1 MRGSRIIAAGG
12 ALLLSLTAVA
22 VTAPSVP
29 PVEAAGR
36 YRVRASR
43 VGPGLRLLRIKDTR
57 GPNRIRV
64 LKLDPTNSLTLHMEL
79 ANDKIPDHERT
90 SSMASRNNA
99 LAAINGDYTLLP
111 SDPLK
116 GRPVHTFAQSTE
128 LIASPLLWG
137 RNFAL
142 TPDEQTVYIGHP
154 KFRASLTQQETGEVW
169 NIDAWNEVPARYGQF
184 SMYTTAGGYNHQPPR
199 DACSTRLL
207 PLGSPAL
214 HEDQVNV
221 VQSFYVDVTRCQ
233 WKRLPR
239 RGGSVLAARRG
250 SKQATM
256 IKAGLVPGETV
267 TVAWTT
273 GWARVTETIGGNPTL
288 LENGVITAENCT
300 DSYFCKRNPRTG
312 IGINKRG
319 RILLVTVDGRRKRSI
334 GMKPV
339 AFARLFRW
347 LGATSALNLDGGGS
361 TTMWVRGR
369 IVNVPSGSSE
379 RPVGSSILVVRDGS
393 KPVPTPTPT
402 PSPSPS
408 ETSILPPREATALS
422 IESGTGA
429 LESERTACAVLRDPA
444 STGGLLD
451 YLDKRRR
458 GRAFQGALGR
468 ALEVFRG
475 RLPCRTFAG
484 R

>member
-12 ALLLSLTAVA
+12 ALLLSLTAAA
-22 VTAPSVP
+22 VTAPSVT

-36 YRVRASR
+36 YRVRAQR

-64 LKLDPTNSLTLHMEL
+64 LKLDPSNSLTLHMEL
-79 ANDKIPDHERT
+79 ANDKIPDHEPT
-90 SSMASRNNA
+90 SSMASRNRA
-99 LAAINGDYTLLP
+99 IAAINGDYTLLP
-111 SDPLK
+111 SDPAK

-128 LIASPLLWG
+128 LITSPLLWG

-142 TPDEQTVYIGHP
+142 TPDEETVYIGHP

-169 NIDAWNEVPARYGQF
+169 NIDAWNKVPARYGEF
-184 SMYTTAGGYNHQPPR
+184 SMYTMAGGYNHKPPR
-199 DACSTRLL
+199 NACATRLL
-207 PLGSPAL
+207 PLSSPAL
-214 HEDQVNV
+214 HDDQVNV
-221 VQSFYVDVTRCQ
+221 VQTFAVDVTRCASP
-233 WKRLPR
+233 RLRR
-239 RGGSVLAARRG
+239 RGGVVLAAPID
-250 SKQATM
+250 SKQGNM
-256 IKAGLVPGETV
+256 IKAGMTPGEAV

-312 IGINKRG
+312 IGINGRG

-339 AFARLFRW
+339 GFAKLFRW

-369 IVNVPSGSSE
+369 VVNVPSGSSE
-379 RPVGSSILVVRDGS
+379 RAVGSSVLVVPDRPE
-393 KPVPTPTPT
+393 PVPTPT

-408 ETSILPPREATALS
+408 ETGILGPLGPEALS
-422 IESGTGA
+422 LDGGTGA
-429 LESERTACAVLRDPA
+429 LESERTSCAALRDPA

-451 YLDKRRR
+451 YLDKRRPNR
-458 GRAFQGALGR
+458 SFRGALGR
-468 ALEVFRG
+468 ALAVFRG
-475 RLPCRTFAG
+475 QLPCRTFAP